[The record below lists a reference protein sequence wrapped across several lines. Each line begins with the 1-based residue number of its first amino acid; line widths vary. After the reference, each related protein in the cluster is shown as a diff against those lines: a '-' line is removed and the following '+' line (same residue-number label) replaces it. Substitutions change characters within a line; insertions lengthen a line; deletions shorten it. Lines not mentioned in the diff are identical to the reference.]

1 MPSGTF
7 PDCCCQS
14 RTHGEALLTH
24 TSTGHPPTLA
34 GSLVQPLWGYCSFP
48 LSLGA
53 RKVLFVPPKTSF
65 CLPLASHS
73 CGNLVIKSRW
83 PSRWDSLGIPSPFV
97 RFPGWEAWRGF
108 PNLPNSGGR
117 GGASLSL
124 LFSRLWVIH
133 PAGTGFDFMMIVT
146 LLISHCSF
154 FFVFGC
160 GISSSGGFQCS
171 PVDGC
176 STASCD
182 FGNLVGDA
190 HTPSHS
196 IFLNQKPVSSLSL
209 ISFF

>member
-97 RFPGWEAWRGF
+97 RSPGWEAWRGF
-108 PNLPNSGGR
+108 PNLPNSGG
-117 GGASLSL
+117 
-124 LFSRLWVIH
+124 
-133 PAGTGFDFMMIVT
+133 
-146 LLISHCSF
+146 
-154 FFVFGC
+154 
-160 GISSSGGFQCS
+160 GGFSVIIVLQIVGHPPSGYGVWFYDDCDPPDIS
-171 PVDGC
+171 LQLFLCVWMWDIFFWWVPVF
-176 STASCD
+176 SCRWL
-182 FGNLVGDA
+182 FN
-190 HTPSHS
+190 S
-196 IFLNQKPVSSLSL
+196 
-209 ISFF
+209 